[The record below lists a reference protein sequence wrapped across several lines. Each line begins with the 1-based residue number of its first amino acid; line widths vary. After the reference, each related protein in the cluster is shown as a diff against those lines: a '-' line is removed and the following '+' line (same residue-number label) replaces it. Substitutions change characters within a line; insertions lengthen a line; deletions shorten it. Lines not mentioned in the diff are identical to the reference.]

1 MEPSEHERARIE
13 QLRRAMYSRALQDKR
28 TDRPRRELHEED
40 QGVGED
46 WAQTQDKIAGIEVAP
61 RFIGMTRK
69 ILWWALVGSVL
80 FFIGALLFFAY
91 YFTLGGGSLRAA
103 PSNID
108 IVVSGPVQV
117 MGGEHTELQ
126 IAVTNRNRV
135 ALELSDLV
143 VTFPQGTRSVT
154 DFATDLPVIRQPLGT
169 IEPGGR
175 RQGTISAVFSG
186 EAGGTKEV
194 QIELEYRVAG
204 SNSIFIAKSVYSLVF
219 ASAPLSVAVEGN
231 TQTIS
236 GQPMQFTVDVSSN
249 SNAPLKDVVLSI
261 DFPFGFKFS
270 SAEPKAASGN
280 LWSLGDFAPGE
291 RKSVIIQGALS
302 GETGDSR
309 VFRVAAGT
317 RKSPDTKIIETKL
330 ADTAYE
336 VQVSHPFLGLTVN
349 VNQDSGV
356 STVIGPAENAVVSV
370 AYENNLSTEITD
382 AIIVARLSGIQID
395 GSTVHSTDGFY
406 RSSDNVVLWDKTT
419 TNGKLARLA
428 PGAKG
433 TVSFSFTMPSSEV
446 LKGLSNP
453 RLEISVNAAGKR
465 ISETGVPQNLQST
478 AQKTLRLATD
488 LAVSAQGLYY
498 ANPFG
503 STGPMPPKANTE
515 TTYALVFTVTNTT
528 NKITGAKLTARLPS
542 YVRWVGIYSPSSENV
557 TFNQLDGTVTW
568 NVGDIAAGTGL
579 GGTQP
584 RQAAIA
590 IGFTPSTSQIGQTP
604 PLLQDIKLVGTDSA
618 TGGTVTRNATNI
630 TTNISGDPGFVPA
643 NATVVR

>member
-46 WAQTQDKIAGIEVAP
+46 WTQTEEKIAGVAVAP

-69 ILWWALVGSVL
+69 ILWWALMGSVL

-204 SNSIFIAKSVYSLVF
+204 SNSIFIAKSTYSLVF

-317 RKSPDTKIIETKL
+317 RKSPETKTIETKL
-330 ADTAYE
+330 ADTSYE

-503 STGPMPPKANTE
+503 SSGPMPPKANTE